1 MFFRRERPKPVTF
14 EDRLNNLRQ
23 LGFTVTTQDNGR
35 VRVERDQ
42 CAAVLASAPEGAARV
57 VERPGVLML
66 GEIGAL
72 VDGGYQKFFQTPSGR
87 RKPALA
93 HELQAIHN
101 FSVDLRE
108 GLGLIS
114 LYNES
119 LGTVSRYYMY
129 DRVEDRDRGV
139 KRIWEE

>member
-1 MFFRRERPKPVTF
+1 MFFRRERPKPIAF

-23 LGFTVTTQDNGR
+23 MGFLVNPQDGR
-35 VRVERDQ
+35 VRVERDG
-42 CAAVLASAPEGAARV
+42 CAAVLAPGPQSAAQV
-57 VERPGVLML
+57 IVRPGVLIA

-72 VDGGYQKFFQTPSGR
+72 VDGGYQKFFQTPAGR

-101 FSVDLRE
+101 FSEDLRE
-108 GLGLIS
+108 GLGLVS